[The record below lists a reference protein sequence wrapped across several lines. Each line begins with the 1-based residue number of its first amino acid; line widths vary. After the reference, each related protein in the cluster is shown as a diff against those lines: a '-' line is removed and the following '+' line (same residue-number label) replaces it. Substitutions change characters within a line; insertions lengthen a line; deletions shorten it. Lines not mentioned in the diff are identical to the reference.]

1 LVTQLKNFQQ
11 TVKGRLILL
20 DELRFS
26 LLEICLK
33 RVIVVL
39 TVLLSSFSWSAE
51 LRGQFSQLR
60 ILTEDYPPLNYLE
73 EGRLTGASTE
83 ILELVYQKL
92 GFDLP
97 EIEVMP
103 WPRAYHLA
111 QSQDP
116 FMLFTMSRT
125 AAREELFQ
133 WAGHT
138 HSSRTYLYTYKGS
151 GIESYDPKVDH
162 SERIVAVQSDVTE
175 AVLLELGYPEDVIDL
190 VDSNETMFRI
200 FKNHRTKLI
209 SVSASPL
216 QAFQEREE
224 FQNFPFV
231 RLAITRE
238 IPGHFAFSHG
248 VDPEVVAAFQSALD
262 SVREEQKAILK
273 KYGLDY

>member
-1 LVTQLKNFQQ
+1 
-11 TVKGRLILL
+11 
-20 DELRFS
+20 
-26 LLEICLK
+26 LK
-33 RVIVVL
+33 RIIIALAVVL
-39 TVLLSSFSWSAE
+39 STLSWSADMS
-51 LRGQFSQLR
+51 GQFSQLR

-73 EGRLTGASTE
+73 DGHLTGASTE
-83 ILELVYQKL
+83 ILKLVFDELGL
-92 GFDLP
+92 DMP

-138 HSSRTYLYTYKGS
+138 HASRTYLYTYEGS
-151 GIESYDPKVDH
+151 GVERYDPKVDQT
-162 SERIVAVQSDVTE
+162 ERVVAVQSDVTQ
-175 AVLLELGYPEDVIDL
+175 AVLLELGYPEDMIDL

-224 FQNFPFV
+224 FQNFPFK

-238 IPGHFAFSHG
+238 IPGHFAFSFG
-248 VDPEVVAAFQSALD
+248 VDPDVVAAFQSALD
-262 SVREEQKAILK
+262 NVREEQKVILQ